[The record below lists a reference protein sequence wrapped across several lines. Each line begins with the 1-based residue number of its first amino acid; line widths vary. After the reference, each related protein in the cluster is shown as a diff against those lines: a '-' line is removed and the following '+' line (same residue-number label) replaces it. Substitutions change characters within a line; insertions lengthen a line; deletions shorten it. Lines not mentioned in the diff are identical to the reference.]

1 MEFVEKEAGDS
12 SMNAYARSA
21 DAYLSQRVLGA
32 SPEQQAAL
40 IMEAGQL
47 HLGKAIQ
54 ALNRND
60 SSAATNSFIRVA
72 EVIKE
77 ANLRLNLEDGGEL
90 AGNLERLYDWWMK
103 QIMLASRTKDTNQL
117 AAVARSMGE
126 IRQTWEQ
133 LHEKKAGAAR
143 ISTFQ
148 LGDRVG

>member
-1 MEFVEKEAGDS
+1 
-12 SMNAYARSA
+12 MNAYARSA

-60 SSAATNSFIRVA
+60 SSAATSSFIRVA

-90 AGNLERLYDWWMK
+90 AKNLEKLYDWWMK
-103 QIMLASRTKDTNQL
+103 QIMLASRAKDTSRL
-117 AAVARSMGE
+117 AAVAQSMGE

-133 LHEKKAGAAR
+133 LHEKKIGAAR

>member
-1 MEFVEKEAGDS
+1 
-12 SMNAYARSA
+12 MNAYAKSA
-21 DAYLSQRVLGA
+21 DAYLTQRILGA

-60 SSAATNSFIRVA
+60 PSAAAGSFIRVT

-90 AGNLERLYDWWMK
+90 AKNLEKLYDWWMK
-103 QIMLASRTKDTNQL
+103 QIMLASRAKDTSLL
-117 AAVARSMGE
+117 AAVAQSMGE

-133 LHEKKAGAAR
+133 LHEKKIGAAR